1 MKPLLLVLRSGE
13 RPFPPELVPGLD
25 LVERRTHDF
34 ETLAPPSPEGV
45 FDLVLFTSGSAV
57 RRFLSREDLAARL
70 GGGVGV
76 YAVGPATGELL
87 REGGVAAVREA
98 GGSAR
103 ALLETLS
110 GDLAGVR
117 ILLPRGADA
126 DDELPRGLGARGAAV
141 VPLTLY
147 RKTPVK
153 YDPALDEAL
162 GSRPPAVFL
171 TTSPSAAAW
180 LFAGASAESA
190 RRLCRTA
197 AIALGEPTREALASR
212 GVQRVEIARPP
223 TFESAAGLA
232 VRLAAAVAAT

>member
-13 RPFPPELVPGLD
+13 RPFPPALVPGLD

-34 ETLAPPSPEGV
+34 ETLAPPSPEGE

-70 GGGVGV
+70 AGGARV
-76 YAVGPATGELL
+76 YAVGPATAELL
-87 REGGVAAVREA
+87 REGGVAGVREA

-103 ALLETLS
+103 ALLETMA
-110 GDLAGVR
+110 GALAGVR
-117 ILLPRGADA
+117 VLLPRGEDA
-126 DDELPRGLGARGAAV
+126 DDALPRGLAQRGAAV
-141 VPLTLY
+141 LPLTLY
-147 RKTPVK
+147 RKTPLD
-153 YDPALDEAL
+153 YDPTLDEAL
-162 GSRPPAVFL
+162 GGRPPAVFL

-190 RRLCRTA
+190 RRLRRTA
-197 AIALGEPTREALASR
+197 AIALGRPTREALVSR

-223 TFESAAGLA
+223 TFESAALLA
-232 VRLAAAVAAT
+232 VRLAAAGGAT